1 MEKAFPDWRT
11 IITIKPRESRPFW
24 TLKEIFKCIDKHWMS
39 VFGLVDGL
47 RKSDKRF
54 IDELSSIVRKKSFWR
69 SMKSQEK
76 TAAIEKASKVLSI
89 FENRPYGQELRSA
102 IDKLQVKL
110 LTLKL
115 GLNERL
121 IKYDVRV

>member
-1 MEKAFPDWRT
+1 
-11 IITIKPRESRPFW
+11 
-24 TLKEIFKCIDKHWMS
+24 MS

-54 IDELSSIVRKKSFWR
+54 IDELSSVVRKKSFWR